1 MILEKDES
9 LERVGVVIGFL
20 FSFFLFTTI
29 LFFVLSLLNKIPDT
43 WSYLHIMIITT
54 VISLIG
60 TAFRRF
66 MK

>member
-1 MILEKDES
+1 MILEKE
-9 LERVGVVIGFL
+9 EPFEKYGVIIGFL

-43 WSYLHIMIITT
+43 WSYLHIMIITV

-66 MK
+66 LK